1 MERSSIL
8 KRQKRFEELEKRPI
22 HEDGFIKE
30 WPDEGLVAMM
40 GPNDPKPSIK
50 IENGVVT
57 ELDGKKR
64 ADFDLIDLYIAK
76 YGIKLENAEKVMAMD
91 STQIA
96 HMLVDPNVSR
106 KDIIAITTAMT
117 PAKAEE
123 VISKLNFGEMIM
135 ATQKMRPRR
144 TPATQSH
151 VTNIRDNPVL
161 IAADAADAALRGFP
175 EQETTTAVARYAPLN
190 AISLMVGAQ
199 TGRPGVLTQC
209 SVEEATELNLGM
221 RGFTGYAETI
231 SVYGTDR
238 VFTDGDDTP
247 WSKGFLASCYA
258 SRGLKMRFTSGSG
271 SEAMMGYTEGKSM
284 LYLEAR
290 CIFITKASGVQ
301 GLQNGGVSCIGIP
314 GAVPSGIRSVMGE
327 NLLCMMLDLECASG
341 NDQAFSHSD
350 MRRTERLLGQFI
362 AGTDYVSSG
371 YSSTPN
377 YDNTFAGSNTDA
389 MDYDDYYIMERD
401 LMINGGIHPVSEEE
415 VIKGRNKAARALQ
428 AVFDELGLSK
438 ITDEEVEA
446 ATYANTSKDM
456 PERNMVEDMK
466 AAQELLDRGVTAVD
480 IIKAL
485 YTRGFK
491 DVAEAVLNL
500 QKQKVCGD
508 FLQTS
513 SIFDKDWNIISAV
526 NDANDYQGPGTGYRL
541 DEDKEEWERIKNVPF
556 AIDPGNMKF

>member
-1 MERSSIL
+1 M

-96 HMLVDPNVSR
+96 HMLVDLNVSR

-247 WSKGFLASCYA
+247 WSKGFLESCYA

-428 AVFDELGLSK
+428 AVFDELGLPK

>member
-401 LMINGGIHPVSEEE
+401 LMINGGIHPVSEEA

-428 AVFDELGLSK
+428 AVFDELGLPK

-466 AAQELLDRGVTAVD
+466 AAQELLDRGITAVD

>member
-1 MERSSIL
+1 M

-22 HEDGFIKE
+22 HLDGFVKE
-30 WPDEGLVAMM
+30 WPDEGFVAMM

-57 ELDGKKR
+57 ELDSKKR

-76 YGIKLENAEKVMAMD
+76 YGINLDKAEEVMAMD
-91 STQIA
+91 STKIA
-96 HMLVDPNVSR
+96 NMLVDPNVAR
-106 KDIIAITTAMT
+106 KDLIEITTAMT

-123 VISKLNFGEMIM
+123 VISKLDFGEMIM
-135 ATQKMRPRR
+135 ATKKMRPRR
-144 TPATQSH
+144 TPATQCH
-151 VTNIRDNPVL
+151 VTNTLDNPVE

-190 AISLMVGAQ
+190 AISILVGSQ

-209 SVEEATELNLGM
+209 SVEEASELSLGM
-221 RGFTGYAETI
+221 RGFTSYAETV

-271 SEAMMGYTEGKSM
+271 SEVLMGYTEGKSM

-290 CIFITKASGVQ
+290 CIYITKASGVQ

-314 GAVPSGIRSVMGE
+314 GAVPSGIRSVLGE
-327 NLLCMMLDLECASG
+327 NLLCMMVDLECASG
-341 NDQAFSHSD
+341 NDQTFSHSD
-350 MRRTERLLGQFI
+350 MRRTERMLGQFI
-362 AGTDYVSSG
+362 AGTDYISSG
-371 YSSTPN
+371 YSSVPN
-377 YDNTFAGSNTDA
+377 YDNTFAGSNVDA
-389 MDYDDYYIMERD
+389 MDYDDYYVMERD
-401 LMINGGIHPVSEEE
+401 LCINGGIHPAKESDI
-415 VIKGRNKAARALQ
+415 IKARNKAAKALQ
-428 AVFDELGLSK
+428 AVFDDLGLPK

-446 ATYANTSKDM
+446 ATYANTHDDM
-456 PERNMVEDMK
+456 PKRDMVTDMK
-466 AAQELLDRGVTAVD
+466 AAQDILAHDTTAVD

-485 YTRGFK
+485 YNHGFK
-491 DVAEAVLNL
+491 DVAQAILNL
-500 QKQKVCGD
+500 QKQKVAGD

-513 SIFDKDWNIISAV
+513 SIFDKDWNIISAI

-541 DEDKEEWERIKNVPF
+541 ENDHDEWESIKNLPF
-556 AIDPGNMKF
+556 AIDPEHMEY

>member
-327 NLLCMMLDLECASG
+327 NVLCMMLDLECASG

-362 AGTDYVSSG
+362 AGPDYVSSG

-428 AVFDELGLSK
+428 AVFDELGLPK
-438 ITDEEVEA
+438 VTDEEVEA

-466 AAQELLDRGVTAVD
+466 AAQELLDRGITAVD

>member
-1 MERSSIL
+1 M
-8 KRQKRFEELEKRPI
+8 KRQKRFEELEKRPV
-22 HEDGFIKE
+22 HLDGFVKE
-30 WPDEGLVAMM
+30 WPDEGFVAMM

-57 ELDGKKR
+57 ELDSKKR

-76 YGIKLENAEKVMAMD
+76 YGINLDKAEEVMAMD
-91 STQIA
+91 STKIA
-96 HMLVDPNVSR
+96 NMLVDPNVAR
-106 KDIIAITTAMT
+106 KDLIEITTAMT

-123 VISKLNFGEMIM
+123 VISKLDFGEMIM
-135 ATQKMRPRR
+135 ATKKMRPRR
-144 TPATQSH
+144 TPATQCH
-151 VTNIRDNPVL
+151 VTNTLDNPVE

-190 AISLMVGAQ
+190 AISILVGSQ

-209 SVEEATELNLGM
+209 SVEEAAELSLGM
-221 RGFTGYAETI
+221 RGFTSYAETV

-271 SEAMMGYTEGKSM
+271 SEVLMGYTEGKSM

-290 CIFITKASGVQ
+290 CIYITKASGVQ

-314 GAVPSGIRSVMGE
+314 GAVPSGIRSVLGE
-327 NLLCMMLDLECASG
+327 NLLCMMVDLECASG
-341 NDQAFSHSD
+341 NDQTFSHSD
-350 MRRTERLLGQFI
+350 MRRTERMLGQFI
-362 AGTDYVSSG
+362 AGTDYISSG
-371 YSSTPN
+371 YSSVPN
-377 YDNTFAGSNTDA
+377 YDNTFAGSNVDA
-389 MDYDDYYIMERD
+389 MDYDDYYVMERD
-401 LMINGGIHPVSEEE
+401 LCINGGIHPAKESDI
-415 VIKGRNKAARALQ
+415 IKARNKAAKALQ
-428 AVFDELGLSK
+428 AVFDDLGLPK

-446 ATYANTSKDM
+446 ATYANTHDDM
-456 PERNMVEDMK
+456 PKRDMVTDMK
-466 AAQELLDRGVTAVD
+466 AAQDILAHDTTAVD

-485 YTRGFK
+485 YNHGFK
-491 DVAEAVLNL
+491 DIAQAILNL
-500 QKQKVCGD
+500 QKQKVAGD

-513 SIFDKDWNIISAV
+513 SIFDKDWNIISAI

-541 DEDKEEWERIKNVPF
+541 ENDHDEWERIKNLPF
-556 AIDPGNMKF
+556 AIDPQNMEY

>member
-428 AVFDELGLSK
+428 AVFDELGLPK

>member
-314 GAVPSGIRSVMGE
+314 GAVPLGIRSVMGE

-428 AVFDELGLSK
+428 AVFDELGLPK
-438 ITDEEVEA
+438 VTDEEVEA

-466 AAQELLDRGVTAVD
+466 AAQELLDRGITAVD

>member
-1 MERSSIL
+1 M

-22 HEDGFIKE
+22 HLDGFVKE
-30 WPDEGLVAMM
+30 WPEEGFVAMM

-50 IENGVVT
+50 IENGKVT
-57 ELDGKKR
+57 EMDSKPA

-91 STQIA
+91 STKIA
-96 HMLVDPNVSR
+96 NMLCDPNVSR
-106 KDIIAITTAMT
+106 KDIIDITTAMT

-123 VISKLNFGEMIM
+123 VISKLNFAEMIM

-144 TPATQSH
+144 TPATQCH
-151 VTNIRDNPVL
+151 VTNIRDNPVQ

-190 AISLMVGAQ
+190 AISIMVGAQ
-199 TGRPGVLTQC
+199 TGRPGVITQC
-209 SVEEATELNLGM
+209 SVEEAEELSLGM

-231 SVYGTDR
+231 SVYGTDK

-271 SEAMMGYTEGKSM
+271 SEVMMGYTEGKSM
-284 LYLEAR
+284 LYLESR

-314 GAVPSGIRSVMGE
+314 GSVPSGIRSVLGE
-327 NLLCMMLDLECASG
+327 NLLCMMLDLECASA

-362 AGTDYVSSG
+362 AGTDYISSG

-377 YDNTFAGSNTDA
+377 YDNTFAGSNTDGL
-389 MDYDDYYIMERD
+389 DYDDYYVMERD
-401 LMINGGIHPVSEEE
+401 LAINGGIHPVDEQTI
-415 VIKGRNKAARALQ
+415 IKARNKAARALQ
-428 AVFDELGLSK
+428 AVFEDLGLPK

-466 AAQELLDRGVTAVD
+466 AAQDLMDRGITGVD
-480 IIKAL
+480 IVKAL
-485 YTRGFK
+485 FNHGFK
-491 DVAEAVLNL
+491 DVAHAVLDL

-513 SIFDKDWNIISAV
+513 AIFDSKWHVISAV

-541 DEDKEEWERIKNVPF
+541 EEDTEEWERIKNLPF
-556 AIDPGNMKF
+556 AIDPQNMQL

>member
-428 AVFDELGLSK
+428 AVFDELGLPK

-491 DVAEAVLNL
+491 DVAGAVLNL

>member
-1 MERSSIL
+1 M

-22 HEDGFIKE
+22 HLDGFVKE
-30 WPDEGLVAMM
+30 WPEEGFVAMM

-50 IENGVVT
+50 IENGKVT
-57 ELDGKKR
+57 EMDSKPA
-64 ADFDLIDLYIAK
+64 ADFDQIDLYIAK

-91 STQIA
+91 STKIA
-96 HMLVDPNVSR
+96 NMLCDPNVPR
-106 KDIIAITTAMT
+106 KDIIEITTAMT

-123 VISKLNFGEMIM
+123 VISKLNFAEMIM

-144 TPATQSH
+144 TPATQCH
-151 VTNIRDNPVL
+151 VTNIRDNPVQ

-199 TGRPGVLTQC
+199 TGRPGVITQC
-209 SVEEATELNLGM
+209 SVEEAEELSLGM

-231 SVYGTDR
+231 SVYGTDK

-271 SEAMMGYTEGKSM
+271 SEVMMGYTEGKSM
-284 LYLEAR
+284 LYLESR

-314 GAVPSGIRSVMGE
+314 GSVPSGIRSVLGE
-327 NLLCMMLDLECASG
+327 NLLCMMLDLECASA

-362 AGTDYVSSG
+362 AGTDYISSG

-377 YDNTFAGSNTDA
+377 YDNTFAGSNTDGL
-389 MDYDDYYIMERD
+389 DYDDYYVMERD
-401 LMINGGIHPVSEEE
+401 LAINGGIHPVDEQTI
-415 VIKGRNKAARALQ
+415 IKARNKAARALQ
-428 AVFDELGLSK
+428 GVFEDLGLPK

-466 AAQELLDRGVTAVD
+466 AAQDLMDRGITGVD
-480 IIKAL
+480 IVKAL
-485 YTRGFK
+485 FNHGFK
-491 DVAEAVLNL
+491 DVAQAVLDL

-513 SIFDKDWNIISAV
+513 AIFDSKWHVISAV

-541 DEDKEEWERIKNVPF
+541 EEDTEEWERIKNLPF
-556 AIDPGNMKF
+556 AIDPQNMQL

>member
-314 GAVPSGIRSVMGE
+314 GSVPSGIRSVMGE

-428 AVFDELGLSK
+428 AVFDELGLPK

-456 PERNMVEDMK
+456 SERNMVEDMK

>member
-1 MERSSIL
+1 M

-428 AVFDELGLSK
+428 AVFDELGLPK

-491 DVAEAVLNL
+491 DVAGAVLNL